1 MALVAC
7 VACGQPFYAS
17 CHDASCI
24 DAVCP
29 LCEYGPLD
37 GVPSPPADVC
47 NGRMQ
52 YAPTWESIGEGTGDE
67 GSHRTRD
74 RQYHTCAL
82 GGTWPGRRRRQQDRE
97 HGQACPGSSESGGVP
112 GPSGSNNASPALA
125 ADLMRSR
132 ILMRFLFNP
141 PAILHSNGHHAR
153 RQSTP
158 RTFLRQ
164 AA

>member
-67 GSHRTRD
+67 GSHRTCDCGCMVHSTDCGRD
-74 RQYHTCAL
+74 RWGCAAPL
-82 GGTWPGRRRRQQDRE
+82 
-97 HGQACPGSSESGGVP
+97 
-112 GPSGSNNASPALA
+112 
-125 ADLMRSR
+125 
-132 ILMRFLFNP
+132 
-141 PAILHSNGHHAR
+141 
-153 RQSTP
+153 
-158 RTFLRQ
+158 
-164 AA
+164 